1 MERIETKSVSV
12 EVERDAGLLIQRLDT
27 LCPESGGC
35 VLELVL
41 ALEDVPPET
50 RTAVALTVTELD
62 QQDREYPRG
71 LRTLLVHGHH
81 ESLPVHL
88 AVPPVR
94 FVIPAELDLS
104 GGGKR
109 RFLVRVDANY
119 VDCHARCRLL
129 P

>member
-27 LCPESGGC
+27 LCPECGGC
-35 VLELVL
+35 ILEL
-41 ALEDVPPET
+41 ALELEAVPPET

-62 QQDREYPRG
+62 EQDREYPRG

-81 ESLPVHL
+81 EADPVHL

-94 FVIPAELDLS
+94 FVLPAELDLS